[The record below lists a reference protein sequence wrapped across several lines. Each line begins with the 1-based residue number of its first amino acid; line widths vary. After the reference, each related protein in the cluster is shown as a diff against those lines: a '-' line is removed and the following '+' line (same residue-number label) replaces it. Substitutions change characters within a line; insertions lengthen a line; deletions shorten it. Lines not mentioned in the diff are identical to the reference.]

1 MNEPE
6 GKTNQPPSG
15 EEKPTDGPARRKLVL
30 VAEDDEKTRNLLGQ
44 VMRRGGYRVAL
55 AEDGLGAANLLKRAI
70 PDLIIIDLKMPRMDG
85 FQLIEI
91 LKRYDTSAQIPTVVL
106 TGVDGPFELDRALR
120 LGVDDYLVKPISPR
134 KLLIKVRSI
143 IGK

>member
-1 MNEPE
+1 MSEPGE
-6 GKTNQPPSG
+6 KNNLPSATG
-15 EEKPTDGPARRKLVL
+15 EHATVERGRRKLVL

-70 PDLIIIDLKMPRMDG
+70 PDLILIDLKMPRMDG

-91 LKRYDTSAQIPTVVL
+91 LKRYDTSANIPLVVL
-106 TGVDGPFELDRALR
+106 TGVEGPFELDRALR
-120 LGVDDYLVKPISPR
+120 LGIDDYLVKPISPR

>member
-1 MNEPE
+1 VTDPAEKN
-6 GKTNQPPSG
+6 NPSEQG
-15 EEKPTDGPARRKLVL
+15 EEKAPAGAGKRKLIL

-70 PDLIIIDLKMPRMDG
+70 PDLILIDLKMPRMDG
-85 FQLIEI
+85 FQLLEI
-91 LKRYDTSAQIPTVVL
+91 LKRYDTSANIPTIVL

-120 LGVDDYLVKPISPR
+120 LGVDDYLIKPISPR

>member
-1 MNEPE
+1 MNEAE
-6 GKTNQPPSG
+6 GKTNQPPSS